1 MTATLLLTG
10 EQILSLFAQLDPRSK
25 REVLYQLA
33 EHADHSRPTRMT
45 VADAALRRRATER
58 GADWMQMSEEER
70 ESLIDDLVH
79 EDR

>member
-10 EQILSLFAQLDPRSK
+10 EQILSLFAQLDPRVK

-33 EHADHSRPTRMT
+33 ETADHNRAARMA
-45 VADAALRRRATER
+45 VADAALRRRSAER

>member
-1 MTATLLLTG
+1 MTATILLTG

-33 EHADHSRPTRMT
+33 ENAGQQRATRMA
-45 VADAALRRRATER
+45 VADAALRRRAAER
-58 GADWMQMSEEER
+58 GADWLQMSEEER
-70 ESLIDDLVH
+70 DALIDDLVH

>member
-33 EHADHSRPTRMT
+33 ENADHRRTTRMA
-45 VADAALRRRATER
+45 VADAALRRRAAER

-79 EDR
+79 VDR